1 MRVLLALA
9 AFSLA
14 APAMAT
20 TTTPTTVAP
29 AATAPTST
37 APAAMAKFTADTP
50 IETIVADPAAKAVLD
65 ASVPGLTTHSM
76 FEQFKS
82 MSLKQL
88 QPMSGGRITDDVLTK
103 AAAALAA
110 VK

>member
-1 MRVLLALA
+1 MRVLIAVAAALT
-9 AFSLA
+9 LA
-14 APAMAT
+14 APLAAQTAT
-20 TTTPTTVAP
+20 PVAP
-29 AATAPTST
+29 SAPVATA
-37 APAAMAKFTADTP
+37 KYTADTP
-50 IETIVADPAAKAVLD
+50 IETIVADPAAKTVLD

-88 QPMSGGRITDDVLTK
+88 QPMSGGRITDDVLVK
-103 AAAALAA
+103 AVAALAA

>member
-1 MRVLLALA
+1 MRVLISVAAALT
-9 AFSLA
+9 LA
-14 APAMAT
+14 APLAAQTAT
-20 TTTPTTVAP
+20 PVAP
-29 AATAPTST
+29 AAPVATAPV
-37 APAAMAKFTADTP
+37 AAAKYTADTP
-50 IETIVADPAAKAVLD
+50 IETIVADPAAKTLLD

-88 QPMSGGRITDDVLTK
+88 QPMSGGRITDDVLVK
-103 AAAALAA
+103 AVAALAA

>member
-1 MRVLLALA
+1 MRVLIAVAAALT
-9 AFSLA
+9 LA
-14 APAMAT
+14 APLAAQTAT
-20 TTTPTTVAP
+20 PVAP
-29 AATAPTST
+29 AAPV
-37 APAAMAKFTADTP
+37 AAAKYTADTP
-50 IETIVADPAAKAVLD
+50 IETIVADPAAKTVLD

-88 QPMSGGRITDDVLTK
+88 QPMSGGRITDDVLVK
-103 AAAALAA
+103 AVAALAA